1 MHPLPPPD
9 LDCVM
14 QDVKLQL
21 LNLQWFR
28 VLGASFSRF
37 KGLRFRGR
45 TFPRVAGG
53 GWRVTSDG

>member
-1 MHPLPPPD
+1 MRTHPLPPPD

-14 QDVKLQL
+14 QDVKLQF

-37 KGLRFRGR
+37 KGLRFRVLSASFSRFWGLR
-45 TFPRVAGG
+45 F
-53 GWRVTSDG
+53 